1 MTDALSVAAS
11 WFSQRHSDD
20 RDLTPEE
27 LRALAEDLAGQ
38 PDVWRSQVRHDADER
53 VFVRLHRDHHLD
65 AWLICWVGTQETGL
79 HDHDVSCGAVRVI
92 EGCLEELRPVLGHA
106 DLDVVTYA
114 PGEGFGFDASR
125 IHDVRH
131 AGAEPTVSVHVY
143 SPPLWRMGYY
153 ETGADGRL
161 TRRSASYL
169 DELTV
174 T

>member
-1 MTDALSVAAS
+1 MTDALGAVAS
-11 WFSQRHSDD
+11 WFSQRHGDD
-20 RDLTPEE
+20 RDLTPDE
-27 LRALAEDLAGQ
+27 LRAVAGDLAKRADLWQG
-38 PDVWRSQVRHDADER
+38 QVRHDENER
-53 VFVRLHRDHHLD
+53 VFMRLHRDHHLD
-65 AWLICWVGTQETGL
+65 VWLICWVGTQETGL
-79 HDHDVSCGAVRVI
+79 HDHDVSCGAVHVVA
-92 EGCLEELRPVLGHA
+92 GGLAELRPVLGQT

-131 AGAEPTVSVHVY
+131 DGAEPTVSLHVY

-161 TRRSASYL
+161 SRRSASYL
-169 DELTV
+169 EELSV